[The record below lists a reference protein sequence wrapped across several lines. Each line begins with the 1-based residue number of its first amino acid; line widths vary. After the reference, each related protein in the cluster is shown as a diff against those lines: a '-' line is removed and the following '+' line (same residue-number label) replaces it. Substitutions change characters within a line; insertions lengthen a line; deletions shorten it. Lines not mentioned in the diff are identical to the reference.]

1 MKHMRHE
8 VKIENLTDQ
17 FDFILAVS
25 ATNERLG
32 EHKHSASTELSKR
45 DEANSSKKGQV
56 QSKETVQGITY
67 VLQ

>member
-32 EHKHSASTELSKR
+32 EHMHSASTELSSR
-45 DEANSSKKGQV
+45 DVANSIKKGQV